1 MIIIIFFLLIFTTN
15 IHTGVIQIFNSS
27 SNKNSIQEKIYLN
40 YIFFIDINNTETN
53 QSLVIYNNNNNNQT
67 MINGNQSL
75 INSVDQNQFAETV
88 VDLLLDLLEKA
99 NLSRTVSVI
108 HNDTELT
115 ELVERN
121 VDDDI
126 KTNTIQ
132 LPLP

>member
-1 MIIIIFFLLIFTTN
+1 MIIIIFFLLIFTTS
-15 IHTGVIQIFNSS
+15 IHTGVIPQLFNSTS
-27 SNKNSIQEKIYLN
+27 LNSIEENLFKL
-40 YIFFIDINNTETN
+40 YIFIDINNPENN
-53 QSLVIYNNNNNNQT
+53 QSLVIYNDNNNET
-67 MINGNQSL
+67 IIHDNQSL

-121 VDDDI
+121 VDNDI

-132 LPLP
+132 LPLL